1 MGGVRLRPA
10 ASASDPELD
19 SLRAEVDR
27 MDDAL
32 LALIERRLTV
42 TAAMTAAKQEGP
54 WLLLRPAREASILR
68 RLEARAPHVPAALI
82 RRIWRELMG
91 HCRHGQR
98 PTALLIHSRDPQ
110 GALAAARE
118 RFGSIAPARFAGSAN
133 EALSAALSEEAVAV
147 VDLGAWDGIREPG
160 FAVIERLAGRDGRIL
175 AVAVGRIAPEERTLP

>member
-10 ASASDPELD
+10 ASASDAELD

-54 WLLLRPAREASILR
+54 WLLLRPAREAAILR
-68 RLEARAPHVPAALI
+68 RLEARAPHVPAGLI
-82 RRIWRELMG
+82 RRIWRELM
-91 HCRHGQR
+91 RHYLQGQR
-98 PTALLIHSRDPQ
+98 PMDLLIHSRDPQ

-147 VDLGAWDGIREPG
+147 VDLGAWHGARKPG
-160 FAVIERLAGRDGRIL
+160 LEVVERLSARDGRIF
-175 AVAVGRIAPEERTLP
+175 AVAVGRIAPEERTSP